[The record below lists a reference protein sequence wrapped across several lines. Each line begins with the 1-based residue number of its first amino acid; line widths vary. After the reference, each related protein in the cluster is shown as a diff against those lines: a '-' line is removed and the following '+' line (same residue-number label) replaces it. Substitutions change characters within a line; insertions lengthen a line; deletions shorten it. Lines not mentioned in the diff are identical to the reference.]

1 MDRYRHILVIGIMTL
16 GSSLIMILADRKSK
30 KLNKNHFVL
39 KYHTSVS
46 IVLLLICAFCLAM
59 PLLVLV
65 YQGFSM
71 NELLIYLFFGGC
83 FIIFLCTL
91 FFTRRFKIY
100 VKDNLFYVIPHFGKP
115 RKFTMEDITRTV
127 VKNDRVQEIQVFC
140 GKKKV
145 FSFSKLC
152 IGYQLMIDH
161 LELFI

>member
-71 NELLIYLFFGGC
+71 NELLIYLF
-83 FIIFLCTL
+83 IYFLVDALL
-91 FFTRRFKIY
+91 FFFALY
-100 VKDNLFYVIPHFGKP
+100 FLLGVL
-115 RKFTMEDITRTV
+115 KFM
-127 VKNDRVQEIQVFC
+127 
-140 GKKKV
+140 
-145 FSFSKLC
+145 
-152 IGYQLMIDH
+152 
-161 LELFI
+161 

>member
-1 MDRYRHILVIGIMTL
+1 MDRYRRILVIGIMTL

-71 NELLIYLFFGGC
+71 NDLIIYLF
-83 FIIFLCTL
+83 IFWWMLYHFSL
-91 FFTRRFKIY
+91 HSI
-100 VKDNLFYVIPHFGKP
+100 FY
-115 RKFTMEDITRTV
+115 
-127 VKNDRVQEIQVFC
+127 
-140 GKKKV
+140 
-145 FSFSKLC
+145 
-152 IGYQLMIDH
+152 
-161 LELFI
+161 

>member
-71 NELLIYLFFGGC
+71 NELFIYFLVDALSFF
-83 FIIFLCTL
+83 FALYFLL
-91 FFTRRFKIY
+91 G
-100 VKDNLFYVIPHFGKP
+100 VL
-115 RKFTMEDITRTV
+115 KFM
-127 VKNDRVQEIQVFC
+127 
-140 GKKKV
+140 
-145 FSFSKLC
+145 
-152 IGYQLMIDH
+152 
-161 LELFI
+161 

>member
-71 NELLIYLFFGGC
+71 NELLIYLF
-83 FIIFLCTL
+83 IYFLVDAL
-91 FFTRRFKIY
+91 SFFFALY
-100 VKDNLFYVIPHFGKP
+100 FLLGVL
-115 RKFTMEDITRTV
+115 KFM
-127 VKNDRVQEIQVFC
+127 
-140 GKKKV
+140 
-145 FSFSKLC
+145 
-152 IGYQLMIDH
+152 
-161 LELFI
+161 

>member
-71 NELLIYLFFGGC
+71 NDLIIYLF
-83 FIIFLCTL
+83 IFWWMLYHFSL
-91 FFTRRFKIY
+91 HSI
-100 VKDNLFYVIPHFGKP
+100 FY
-115 RKFTMEDITRTV
+115 
-127 VKNDRVQEIQVFC
+127 
-140 GKKKV
+140 
-145 FSFSKLC
+145 
-152 IGYQLMIDH
+152 
-161 LELFI
+161 

>member
-1 MDRYRHILVIGIMTL
+1 MDRYRRILVIGIMTL

-71 NELLIYLFFGGC
+71 NDLIIYLF
-83 FIIFLCTL
+83 IYFLVDAL
-91 FFTRRFKIY
+91 SFFFALY
-100 VKDNLFYVIPHFGKP
+100 FLLGVL
-115 RKFTMEDITRTV
+115 KFM
-127 VKNDRVQEIQVFC
+127 
-140 GKKKV
+140 
-145 FSFSKLC
+145 
-152 IGYQLMIDH
+152 
-161 LELFI
+161 

>member
-59 PLLVLV
+59 PLLVLI

-71 NELLIYLFFGGC
+71 NDLLIYLF
-83 FIIFLCTL
+83 
-91 FFTRRFKIY
+91 IY
-100 VKDNLFYVIPHFGKP
+100 
-115 RKFTMEDITRTV
+115 
-127 VKNDRVQEIQVFC
+127 
-140 GKKKV
+140 
-145 FSFSKLC
+145 
-152 IGYQLMIDH
+152 
-161 LELFI
+161 LFIFWWMLYHFSLHSIFY

>member
-59 PLLVLV
+59 PLLVLI

-71 NELLIYLFFGGC
+71 NDLLIYLF
-83 FIIFLCTL
+83 IFWWMLYHFSL
-91 FFTRRFKIY
+91 HSI
-100 VKDNLFYVIPHFGKP
+100 FY
-115 RKFTMEDITRTV
+115 
-127 VKNDRVQEIQVFC
+127 
-140 GKKKV
+140 
-145 FSFSKLC
+145 
-152 IGYQLMIDH
+152 
-161 LELFI
+161 

>member
-71 NELLIYLFFGGC
+71 NELLIYLF
-83 FIIFLCTL
+83 IFWWMLYYFSL
-91 FFTRRFKIY
+91 HSI
-100 VKDNLFYVIPHFGKP
+100 FY
-115 RKFTMEDITRTV
+115 
-127 VKNDRVQEIQVFC
+127 
-140 GKKKV
+140 
-145 FSFSKLC
+145 
-152 IGYQLMIDH
+152 
-161 LELFI
+161 